1 MIHSLFLMLSS
12 YNSTNKKFF
21 KLIWI
26 MYVIIKY
33 FHSFD
38 FVFLIIN
45 LSTFLFVTKLICC
58 ISKFYSPLN
67 KILSVI
73 SILIYSLFID
83 VICYYMLPT
92 WNWGGQSL
100 FMYVTNGFLFNYKYV
115 FFNIFTLLI
124 FEFFFDKI
132 RTKTDVCSSLRS
144 RC

>member
-1 MIHSLFLMLSS
+1 MVHSLFLMLSS
-12 YNSTNKKFF
+12 YNSTNKRFF

-26 MYVIIKY
+26 MYVIIKC

-45 LSTFLFVTKLICC
+45 LSTFLLVTELICC

-67 KILSVI
+67 KKILSVI

-83 VICYYMLPT
+83 VICYYTLPT
-92 WNWGGQSL
+92 WTGMEESL
-100 FMYVTNGFLFNYKYV
+100 FVYVINGFLFNSKYV

-124 FEFFFDKI
+124 LEFFFDKI
-132 RTKTDVCSSLRS
+132 KKQINICYVVEKY
-144 RC
+144 